1 MDKEKENGEEE
12 EEESVKN
19 SKGVDSPDGE
29 EDAEDKENGEE
40 EEKDMITEK
49 QKAEDD
55 KIEHTLAQKMAMM
68 SLENSEDPL
77 MLSGS
82 TSGMSSDTTS
92 VHFDPVIGSNIPLI

>member
-1 MDKEKENGEEE
+1 MDKEK

-19 SKGVDSPDGE
+19 SKGVDSPD
-29 EDAEDKENGEE
+29 AEDKENGEE
-40 EEKDMITEK
+40 EEEDMITEK
-49 QKAEDD
+49 QKAKDD

-92 VHFDPVIGSNIPLI
+92 VHFDPVIGSNSDMTRLVVLL